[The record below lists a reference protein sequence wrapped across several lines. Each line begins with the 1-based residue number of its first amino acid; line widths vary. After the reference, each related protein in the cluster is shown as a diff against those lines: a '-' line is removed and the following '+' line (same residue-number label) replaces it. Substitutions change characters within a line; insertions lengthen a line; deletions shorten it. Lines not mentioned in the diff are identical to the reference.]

1 MEQKKINAADLSPFM
16 QQVTKDAEKAVA
28 FTCALVNKLKTL
40 PPPTTLYINGVEWAH
55 NRRASYVK
63 LLFGWTG
70 KVHLKVRRTDY
81 DADELSNLSTETA
94 IDIARTRL
102 LRMSVDNPIK
112 DFNWDQLRRA
122 ALDDIQSAADYCETL
137 DQALQ
142 KTTPPTK
149 ISAFKS
155 YSDSITRGCW
165 DLEWGTGE
173 QRLELTVHACRQL
186 ILKFPGSD
194 KLFLWNANE
203 AVELISLHLQQN
215 RYEPPPLS
223 D

>member
-16 QQVTKDAEKAVA
+16 QQVTKDAELAVTFA
-28 FTCALVNKLKTL
+28 CALVDKLKTL
-40 PPPTTLYINGVEWAH
+40 PPPTSLYVNGVEWAH
-55 NRRASYVK
+55 NRRASYVQ

-70 KVHLKVRRTDY
+70 KVRLKVKRKGY
-81 DADELSNLSTETA
+81 EEDELSDLSTETA
-94 IDIARTRL
+94 INIARVRL
-102 LRMSVDNPIK
+102 LRMPVDNPIK

-142 KTTPPTK
+142 KTSPPTE

-165 DLEWGTGE
+165 DLAWGTGE
-173 QRLELTVHACRQL
+173 QRLGLTVHASHQL
-186 ILKFPGSD
+186 HLKFPGSD
-194 KLFLWNANE
+194 RLFLWNANE
-203 AVELISLHLQQN
+203 AADLIALHLQQN
-215 RYEPPPLS
+215 RYEPPS
-223 D
+223 H